1 MSNKKSQ
8 KKAAKPVN
16 SNAGEKTTEKKGIN
30 KSTRNIL
37 IAAAAVVVVAAAV
50 LIGVFAVKPAIEKS
64 KEPATFSVEG
74 GSSNEGES
82 YTYIDYTKL
91 SAIWE

>member
-50 LIGVFAVKPAIEKS
+50 LIGVFAVSLTENFFIV
-64 KEPATFSVEG
+64 FVEFRIFVH
-74 GSSNEGES
+74 NI
-82 YTYIDYTKL
+82 TLVHIN
-91 SAIWE
+91 